1 MYSPPCRVREFSRQR
16 ARRAFQIT
24 RSPITR
30 FFECLDNI
38 HPAGRALKIKRADL
52 FDPPREKRKR
62 QGGGF
67 LSPMRRQNR
76 THLFHR
82 VPALRKKKQG
92 ARTEHPIG
100 HPDFR
105 ILLDCRDFLSSPRI
119 SLTFL
124 CRVANIS
131 RRAGSLGIALY
142 SSSPILLSASV
153 AFFTASNVGLLSSG
167 RPSCSFL
174 IAFENFP
181 PAERNVFHA
190 SLSFITSGSLRTSF
204 APVSSNLPSATH
216 LTKFFKFDGSCSIH
230 IRRSFFLNT

>member
-52 FDPPREKRKR
+52 FDPPREKRQPQR
-62 QGGGF
+62 RGF
-67 LSPMRRQNR
+67 LSPMRRHNR

-105 ILLDCRDFLSSPRI
+105 ILLDCLIFLISPSI
-119 SLTFL
+119 SLTFFFSL
-124 CRVANIS
+124 PNFTRRLVSLLIS
-131 RRAGSLGIALY
+131 LHTSC
-142 SSSPILLSASV
+142 PIL
-153 AFFTASNVGLLSSG
+153 
-167 RPSCSFL
+167 
-174 IAFENFP
+174 I
-181 PAERNVFHA
+181 
-190 SLSFITSGSLRTSF
+190 RTSLPPF
-204 APVSSNLPSATH
+204 TSSTSL
-216 LTKFFKFDGSCSIH
+216 
-230 IRRSFFLNT
+230 